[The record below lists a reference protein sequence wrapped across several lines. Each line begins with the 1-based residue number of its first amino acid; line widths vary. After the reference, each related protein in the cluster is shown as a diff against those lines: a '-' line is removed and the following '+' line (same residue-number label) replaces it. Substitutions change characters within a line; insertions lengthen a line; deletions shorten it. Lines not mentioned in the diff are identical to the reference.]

1 MPLILVV
8 DDVELNIELLERKLE
23 NRGFETVR
31 AVSGASALEA
41 AQKHLPD
48 LILLDVMM
56 PVMDGS
62 RFSAVRVWSSG
73 FGRTAR
79 RRRLASSENRRPR
92 PRTRAADPRGRTTRS
107 AG

>member
-8 DDVELNIELLERKLE
+8 DDVELNIELLGRKLE

-62 RFSAVRVWSSG
+62 RFAAG
-73 FGRTAR
+73 CAPTLAR
-79 RRRLASSENRRPR
+79 RRFRSSC
-92 PRTRAADPRGRTTRS
+92 
-107 AG
+107 